1 MANWAKINSESIV
14 EDILVCDYDFIEVI
28 KKDNPDFSYV
38 EYSDDNYAAPGYPYN
53 VELEKFLTPKPFPSW
68 VLDEEI
74 WEYVAPV
81 ACPNEPGKYYVW
93 EEMNTEWVEIT
104 PVV

>member
-1 MANWAKINSESIV
+1 MANWAKINSENIV
-14 EDILVCDYDFIEVI
+14 EDILVCDYDFIEII
-28 KKDNPDFSYV
+28 KKDNPDFYYV
-38 EYSDDNYAAPGYPYN
+38 EYNDNNHAALGHPYN
-53 VELEKFLTPKPFPSW
+53 TELKKFLTPKPFPSW
-68 VLDEEI
+68 VLDEEK

-81 ACPNEPGKYYVW
+81 AYPDEPGKYYVW